1 MCGIFAYHGQQQAL
15 PLLVEGL
22 RRLEY
27 RGYDSTGVALAEG
40 DEVARFRTV
49 GKVGNLHKILPSEHT
64 ATKGIAHTR
73 WATHGGVTEANTHPH
88 ASFDGEVH
96 LVHNGIIENFRQL
109 KAQLS
114 ASGITCTSETD
125 SEVLAHHVAL
135 GLKEGRSPEEA
146 VAAVLTKA
154 RGTWGLCVMFNAHDA
169 LVCARHGSPLII
181 GKGDGEVF
189 VSSDPHPLASHTNR
203 VIYLE
208 DGDLATITS
217 DGVRVSRL
225 GGQEVE
231 ANVTVLDNDW
241 GESDL
246 GDSPHFMHK
255 EIHEQPDALR
265 HCIAGRVERT
275 LGKGRLGG
283 MNLTH
288 ETIVQTPHVKLLGCG
303 TSFHAAEIGQMLI
316 ETMARIPSV
325 AHISSEY
332 RSNEPVINP
341 KALHLAISQS
351 GETAD
356 TIAAIKEIHLKG
368 GQAFGVVNVVGST
381 IARLCGQGVYIH
393 SGPEQSVASTKA
405 FTNMV
410 AALTIFA
417 TQLGRTGNLSRNEGR
432 AIMEGLQQAPHLM
445 EAYFD
450 NPGPIDEA
458 VNLLC
463 DAKSVLFLGRGL
475 SAPVAKEGALK
486 LMEIAYIPCL
496 AYPAGEMKHGPIAL
510 LEEGSPVVVIAPND
524 HVKAKTLSAIHEC
537 RARGARIILVHEKGD
552 AIAEEGDVSIA
563 VPAIH
568 PLLTPLLTVVPL
580 QLMAYQAAVK
590 LGRDVDRPRNLAKSV
605 TVE

>member
-1 MCGIFAYHGQQQAL
+1 MCGIFGYVGHQSAM
-15 PLLVEGL
+15 PLLIEGL

-27 RGYDSTGVALAEG
+27 RGYDSTGVGLKHNGTVELLRA
-40 DEVARFRTV
+40 V
-49 GKVGNLHKILPSEHT
+49 GKVGNLQTVLPPSHN
-64 ATKGIAHTR
+64 ATVGIAHTR

-114 ASGITCTSETD
+114 ASGITCSSETD
-125 SEVLAHHVAL
+125 SEVLAHHIAL
-135 GLKEGRSPEEA
+135 ALKEGRTPQDA
-146 VAAVLTKA
+146 VANVLSRA
-154 RGTWGLCVMFNAHDA
+154 RGTWGLCILFTSHDL
-169 LVCARHGSPLII
+169 LVCARHGSPLIL
-181 GKGDGEVF
+181 GKGDGEMF
-189 VSSDPHPLASHTNR
+189 ISSDPHALAHHTNR

-208 DGDLATITS
+208 DGDMATVTEE
-217 DGVRVSRL
+217 GVDLSRL
-225 GGQEVE
+225 TGQHVE
-231 ANVTVLDNDW
+231 ANVTVLDQNW
-241 GESDL
+241 GESEL

-255 EIHEQPDALR
+255 EIYEQPDALR

-275 LGKGRLGG
+275 LGLGRLGG
-283 MNLTH
+283 MRLTNDVM
-288 ETIVQTPHVKLLGCG
+288 VQTPYVGLLGCG
-303 TSFHAAEIGQMLI
+303 TAYHAAEIGKMLI
-316 ETMARIPSV
+316 ESMARLPAV
-325 AHISSEY
+325 ANISSEF
-332 RSNEPVINP
+332 RSNDPVINP
-341 KALHLAISQS
+341 KALHLAVSQS

-356 TIAAIKEIHLKG
+356 TIAAIREIQLKG

-417 TQLGRTGNLSRNEGR
+417 TQIGRTGNLSRAEGR
-432 AIMEGLQQAPHLM
+432 AIMEGLQQTPHLM

-450 NPGPIDEA
+450 DVGPIDEA
-458 VNLLC
+458 VELVAN
-463 DAKSVLFLGRGL
+463 AKSVLFLGRGL

-510 LEEGSPVVVIAPND
+510 LEEGSPVVIVAPND
-524 HVKAKTLSAIHEC
+524 HVKDKTLSAIHEC
-537 RARGARIILVHEKGD
+537 RARGARIILIHEKGD
-552 AIAEEGDVSIA
+552 PIEQEGDVSIG
-563 VPAIH
+563 VPAVH
-568 PLLTPLLTVVPL
+568 PQLTPLLTVLPL
-580 QLMAYQAAVK
+580 QLLAYRTAIK
-590 LGRDVDRPRNLAKSV
+590 LGCDVDRPRNLAKSV